1 MMPIAPIEKTVS
13 IIDVSLSEPSV
24 ISGGYAFFTSW
35 FSRPSAKG
43 SPLIQFIL

>member
-13 IIDVSLSEPSV
+13 IIDVFLSEPSV
-24 ISGGYAFFTSW
+24 ISGGYAFFISW